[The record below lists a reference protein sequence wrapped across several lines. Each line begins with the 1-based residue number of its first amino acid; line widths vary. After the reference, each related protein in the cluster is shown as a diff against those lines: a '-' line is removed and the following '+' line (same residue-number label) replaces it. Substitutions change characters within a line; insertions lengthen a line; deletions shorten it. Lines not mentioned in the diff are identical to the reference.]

1 MLGHYFWHVQIR
13 IHRQN
18 VCFVFFRIYC
28 LDVIKMSKLLTRE
41 MSRAPVINCFC
52 RTRLFSSKMIT
63 CGYTVWVLIAVSHAS
78 DWWQCINAFSKAR
91 MLDFCGLTC
100 WKKPDYP
107 EETPTLD
114 GRPLPSCLPT
124 PAIEPG

>member
-41 MSRAPVINCFC
+41 MSRAPVNNCFC
-52 RTRLFSSKMIT
+52 RIRLFSSKNDNLRVYGVGIDRGFA
-63 CGYTVWVLIAVSHAS
+63 C
-78 DWWQCINAFSKAR
+78 
-91 MLDFCGLTC
+91 
-100 WKKPDYP
+100 
-107 EETPTLD
+107 E
-114 GRPLPSCLPT
+114 
-124 PAIEPG
+124 